1 MKIISG
7 PHTRGIVLK
16 DGFDEYVSSR
26 WRKRFC
32 DIEGTE
38 DLIEEFEDIHSTGFE
53 EQLLID
59 IFSNSHSIED

>member
-16 DGFDEYVSSR
+16 DGFDEYASSR